1 MKKFFAFIISV
12 LTITSVLSVGLCAS
26 ADFNNEKDAV
36 KGLSSEIYYMVSLD
50 DETELFSKN
59 AEKKVAP
66 AAFAKIIGAM
76 VAIEKWGNLEEEVK
90 ITDKSLGLMEYEYGI
105 KTVSL
110 KAGETYTKRQLID
123 AVLIY
128 SANDAASV
136 IAYELSGSA
145 AAFVTEMNEFA
156 AKIGCNN
163 TKLVNFH
170 GFDEKGQ
177 YTTAKDI
184 ATLIKYAENSPVF
197 AEDFNADEMTL
208 PATSQNEERTYTA
221 TNKMKN
227 VAISDYYHSSVVG
240 GKQTSTDEAGE
251 CIAVTTSQDGY
262 SYLAVVLKGKLK
274 DIDKDGVD
282 ENTAVTDAKQLIN
295 WIYENVRFK
304 VIATV
309 NQTISVVKV
318 VAGRN
323 SDTLRLVPEKETSA
337 LVPAKASSS
346 SVLITPIEDTL
357 PDKLVAPI
365 KAGDVICQ
373 AKVYYAEQEITTINL
388 VAANDVKLSLF
399 RLAMNGLANVL
410 SSTLFIILEVVA
422 LIGVVLYV
430 AFIIMNKT
438 KKKPNLKVVKGT
450 GKKVQNKNRKTVK
463 K

>member
-1 MKKFFAFIISV
+1 MKKIFAFLISV
-12 LTITSVLSVGLCAS
+12 LTVTSFLSAGFCAS
-26 ADFNNEKDAV
+26 ANFNNEKDAV
-36 KGLSSEIYYMVSLD
+36 KGLNSEVYYMISLD
-50 DETELFSKN
+50 DGTELFSKN
-59 AEKKVAP
+59 EEKKVAP
-66 AAFAKIIGAM
+66 AAFSKLIGAM
-76 VAIEKWGNLEEEVK
+76 VAIETWGNLEEEVK
-90 ITDKSLGLMEYEYGI
+90 ITEEALGLMKYDYGVR
-105 KTVSL
+105 TASL

-123 AVLIY
+123 SVIIY

-136 IAYELSGSA
+136 IAYELAGSA
-145 AAFVTEMNEFA
+145 AEFVAQMNAFA

-170 GFDEKGQ
+170 GFDEDGQ

-208 PATSQNEERTYTA
+208 PATNQNEARKFSA

-240 GKQTSTDEAGE
+240 GKQTSTEKAGE

-262 SYLAVVLKGKLK
+262 SYLAVLLRGKLK
-274 DIDKDGVD
+274 DVDKAGVN
-282 ENTAVTDAKQLIN
+282 ENTAATDAKQLLN

-304 VIATV
+304 VIATA
-309 NQTISVVKV
+309 NQTVSVVKV

-388 VAANDVKLSLF
+388 VAANDIKLSLF
-399 RLAMNGLANVL
+399 RLAMNAVANVL
-410 SSTLFIILEVVA
+410 SSTVFIVLEVVA
-422 LIGVVLYV
+422 LICVGLYI
-430 AFIIMNKT
+430 AFMIMNKS
-438 KKKPNLKVVKGT
+438 KKKPNLRVVKGS
-450 GKKVQNKNRKTVK
+450 GKKTESKKTVK